1 MPRARSERN
10 LGDDFEPLDGLKA
23 RCVVCPKAPA
33 VSTRHIDEHRATG
46 VHVRNKALPPNR
58 LSVTSIR
65 HQRYLVDQAAE
76 KRAARAADTAPP
88 PSPLSPRMSN
98 DANGDGAQR
107 EYAPPVFASSQ
118 FDREWDGMQGGAD
131 MAWNFDGPT
140 EEERRMI
147 EDVQKAMRN
156 AARVEDDRQFF
167 PWPDRGRLRPGLRSA
182 EVYSSWCLH
191 SPAQS
196 TAGLGND

>member
-1 MPRARSERN
+1 
-10 LGDDFEPLDGLKA
+10 
-23 RCVVCPKAPA
+23 
-33 VSTRHIDEHRATG
+33 
-46 VHVRNKALPPNR
+46 
-58 LSVTSIR
+58 
-65 HQRYLVDQAAE
+65 
-76 KRAARAADTAPP
+76 
-88 PSPLSPRMSN
+88 MSN